1 MTVSP
6 ERRELD
12 PRGSDSQ
19 CDRLSAGPSGRVRL
33 VYLESHETDGFSE
46 SYATTHSVSS
56 SPSCRV
62 GGARASVPGCERSC
76 ERGKRLR
83 PPGRS
88 SIFPENT
95 ESPILGKR

>member
-6 ERRELD
+6 ERRGLD

-19 CDRLSAGPSGRVRL
+19 CDRLPAGPSGRVRL
-33 VYLESHETDGFSE
+33 VDPESHETDGFSE
-46 SYATTHSVSS
+46 SYATTHSFSP

-76 ERGKRLR
+76 ECEERLR
-83 PPGRS
+83 PRA
-88 SIFPENT
+88 
-95 ESPILGKR
+95 